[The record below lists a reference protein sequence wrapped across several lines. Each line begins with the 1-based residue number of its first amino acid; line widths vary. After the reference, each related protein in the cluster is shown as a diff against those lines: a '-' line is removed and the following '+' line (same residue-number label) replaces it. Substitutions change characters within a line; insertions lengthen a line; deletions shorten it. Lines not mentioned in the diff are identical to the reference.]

1 MENLG
6 KQLNLSAENMAKLIL
21 DTMGNIIKDKVNEL
35 LYRINS
41 QPVYTIEELLY
52 GKKIEPK
59 LINII
64 GGPTKALSPILEE
77 KFKLSCYY
85 PENYEV
91 ANAVGAALAKTTTE
105 INMIV
110 DTAKGILSV
119 PELEIYKSINK
130 NYTLDKARNRALA
143 LVKES
148 ALSLGANEDEIE
160 AEIVE
165 ESSFNMV
172 RGFFTSGQNIR
183 IKAQVKPGL
192 IYKMGGDII
201 D

>member
-64 GGPTKALSPILEE
+64 GGPAKALSPILEE
-77 KFKLSCYY
+77 KFKLPCYY

-91 ANAVGAALAKTTTE
+91 ANAIGAALAKTTTE

-119 PELEIYKSINK
+119 PELEIYESINK

>member
-1 MENLG
+1 MITLGLIDSQNHEIKTRAYASMENLG

-21 DTMGNIIKDKVNEL
+21 DTMADIIKDKVNEL

-64 GGPTKALSPILEE
+64 GGPAKALSPILEE
-77 KFKLSCYY
+77 KFKLPCYY

-91 ANAVGAALAKTTTE
+91 ANAIGAALAKTTTE

-110 DTAKGILSV
+110 DT
-119 PELEIYKSINK
+119 
-130 NYTLDKARNRALA
+130 
-143 LVKES
+143 
-148 ALSLGANEDEIE
+148 
-160 AEIVE
+160 VE
-165 ESSFNMV
+165 V
-172 RGFFTSGQNIR
+172 
-183 IKAQVKPGL
+183 L
-192 IYKMGGDII
+192 L
-201 D
+201 